1 MSLLKIGEID
11 KIDAAMMSESGEFL
25 ADNANGTKRTVQVN
39 QATSANV
46 KAIKE
51 ATWNNP
57 EIRSFRESFKKKGDQ
72 VWGEGKGFDF
82 ADAKKFPVREHNFS
96 WGKVSQKCGHQ
107 NVAMAFRE
115 ADTGSMFPQVL
126 RAGVQSIMNN
136 AYLTVPT
143 TFESWTST
151 VASKK
156 DTELYAPL
164 QGISFLSEVGKKEL
178 YIESA
183 AAGLDISLKNRKF
196 GEIYA
201 VERELLEDDQTG
213 QFAKQTSLMGEYCK
227 LAIEVYCYGKLAGQT
242 TSPATY
248 ATLAVP
254 PTETQPSTEPTYP
267 WTTAFVAGGGRN
279 RPDTFQVLGTAGIT
293 AGFIGLMNQKN
304 MLGLKMSVD
313 PNTLVVG
320 PQNRFDAA
328 VLLNSSFYPSVPGSA
343 GTTGSTFSI
352 NPIES
357 IAKLVVSRFMFKND
371 GTVDG
376 TSKAWYLMD
385 GTKPWFTVQMRSGP
399 DVIQEAPNSGQAFD
413 RDIVRFRCDIR
424 FNCDFIDPR
433 FAWQGNDGSITS

>member
-1 MSLLKIGEID
+1 MLKISEIKKIEMDRILESNGGEIEG
-11 KIDAAMMSESGEFL
+11 KK
-25 ADNANGTKRTVQVN
+25 ADGSARTIQVN
-39 QATSANV
+39 R
-46 KAIKE
+46 AIASNTRAMEE
-51 ATWNNP
+51 ATWNNSA
-57 EIRSFRESFKKKGDQ
+57 IKHFRESFRKRSEKEF
-72 VWGEGKGFDF
+72 EGKGFDF
-82 ADAKKFPVREHNFS
+82 ADSKKFPVAEANFS
-96 WGKVSQKCGHQ
+96 WNRVAQKCGYP
-107 NVAMAFRE
+107 NLEAAFRE

-126 RAGVQSIMNN
+126 RAGVQQIMNN

-156 DTELYAPL
+156 DTELYAPI

-183 AAGLDISLKNRKF
+183 AAGLDIKLRNRKF

-213 QFAKQTSLMGEYCK
+213 QFAKQTSLLGEYCK
-227 LAIEVYCYGKLAGQT
+227 LAVEVYCMGKLAGQT
-242 TSPATY
+242 SAPATY
-248 ATLAVP
+248 ATLTVP
-254 PTETQPSTEPTYP
+254 PTETQPATEPVYP
-267 WTTAFVAGGGRN
+267 WATQFVAGGGRN
-279 RPDTFQVLGTAGIT
+279 RPDTFTILNTAGIEG
-293 AGFIGLMNQKN
+293 AFIGLMNQKN
-304 MLGLKMSVD
+304 ILGLKMSID
-313 PNTLVVG
+313 PNTLLIG
-320 PQNRFDAA
+320 PTFRFDAA
-328 VLLNSSFYPSVPGSA
+328 VLLNSSFYPAGAASA
-343 GTTGSTFSI
+343 GVTGGAFSI

-413 RDIVRFRCDIR
+413 RDIVRFRCDTR

-433 FAWQGNDGSITS
+433 FAWQGNDGSV